1 MHASIMAWTY
11 PIIWRN
17 WTIWGLI
24 LNSLNGMILTIFK
37 GWRIAW
43 GFLQSSANDESIDQ
57 IDQIDQFEKQIK
69 FLRCVFDNWSHTKYV
84 LLSFFKLIDSRIW
97 NPQGVISST
106 NLSISYSPIYWPAL
120 ETLAWKFIS
129 SNFCCYQLRGS

>member
-24 LNSLNGMILTIFK
+24 LNSLNGMKLTIFK

-43 GFLQSSANDESIDQ
+43 GFLQSSTNDESIDQ
-57 IDQIDQFEKQIK
+57 IDHIDQFEKQIK
-69 FLRCVFDNWSHTKYV
+69 FLRYVFDNWSHTKYV
-84 LLSFFKLIDSRIW
+84 LLSFSNWSIPGFEIHK
-97 NPQGVISST
+97 GT
-106 NLSISYSPIYWPAL
+106 NFSISYSPIYWPAL
-120 ETLAWKFIS
+120 ETAAWKFIS
-129 SNFCCYQLRGS
+129 SNFCCYQLKGF